1 MEPRARKGPAEG
13 LGCNGSCSAAS
24 VTRSNLKG
32 QDRDLSMVDN
42 VLCSLWETSLK
53 VGSKATSSV
62 AELLTTQKAA
72 AIVLLGCGT
81 GLEPHHG
88 TSSVCGTGAAC
99 HELTDRPTES
109 RGQAG
114 RQSSNPVEVAPSGPG
129 PTGARGSSQVHGQ
142 VVQTPGPMPPL
153 HWYCPSAHTYGL
165 LVGGSL

>member
-24 VTRSNLKG
+24 ATRGNLKG

-53 VGSKATSSV
+53 VGSKTTSSV

-72 AIVLLGCGT
+72 AIMLLGCGT

-88 TSSVCGTGAAC
+88 TSSACGTGAAC
-99 HELTDRPTES
+99 HEPTTDRPTES

-114 RQSSNPVEVAPSGPG
+114 RQSSYPVEVAP
-129 PTGARGSSQVHGQ
+129 
-142 VVQTPGPMPPL
+142 
-153 HWYCPSAHTYGL
+153 
-165 LVGGSL
+165 